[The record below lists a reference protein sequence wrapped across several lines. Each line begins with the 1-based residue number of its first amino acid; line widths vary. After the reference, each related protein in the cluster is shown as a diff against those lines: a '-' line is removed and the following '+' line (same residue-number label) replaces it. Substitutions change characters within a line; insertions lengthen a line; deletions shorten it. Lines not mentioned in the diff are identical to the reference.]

1 MTNPRAPISLPLVS
15 VPTNAA
21 LRKLGDPAPA
31 GSCLSAKGTYHLTS
45 SSLLLSRRCPLQSR
59 LVTTAKRTGMGSLS
73 SYDVVY
79 NRLKKDSRE
88 WRARFKCLVS
98 RLIGQVPSYD
108 FKANHCVLDCGP
120 INLATH
126 FFCSF
131 ASAWLSLRRKLN
143 KASRLA
149 SWEISVCWSYFR
161 QMRVVRGPC
170 LAATSIAKSV
180 AY

>member
-21 LRKLGDPAPA
+21 LRKLGEPAPA

-98 RLIGQVPSYD
+98 RLTGEVK
-108 FKANHCVLDCGP
+108 FRWTV
-120 INLATH
+120 
-126 FFCSF
+126 
-131 ASAWLSLRRKLN
+131 SALP
-143 KASRLA
+143 
-149 SWEISVCWSYFR
+149 
-161 QMRVVRGPC
+161 GPC
-170 LAATSIAKSV
+170 QHF
-180 AY
+180 